1 VWRGAEVVRRH
12 AKTCLASKEGLP
24 IMRKTIALALLLG
37 ACSSLPRVTGNEL
50 GGVMPWS
57 GEDESDA
64 FKAAQ
69 AHCEKYS
76 RSARITQVATASGK
90 AKGVITFV
98 CERV

>member
-1 VWRGAEVVRRH
+1 
-12 AKTCLASKEGLP
+12 
-24 IMRKTIALALLLG
+24 MRKAIALLILLG

-69 AHCEKYS
+69 AHCEKFG
-76 RSARITQVATASGK
+76 RSARITQVAPASGK
-90 AKGVITFV
+90 AKGVVTFV
-98 CERV
+98 CEHV